1 MIRIYAPRI
10 RLAEMLCYIE
20 MLKVLHCGFELE
32 LLKVLHIK
40 KFAEIWSSC
49 TALFTI
55 SCVVSIVLT
64 LCTHISFRSKDEFQI
79 RNYHEKEQLLANRMV
94 PNEAQYTKT
103 PLVIFTVK
111 EDNHLQYIS
120 NGHFDNSNR
129 FIHIS

>member
-1 MIRIYAPRI
+1 MESNTAGSPKDGVLGDFLVTTTSTDTASDTASTTYQEFCGDLVQLHRFVH
-10 RLAEMLCYIE
+10 YISY
-20 MLKVLHCGFELE
+20 
-32 LLKVLHIK
+32 I
-40 KFAEIWSSC
+40 
-49 TALFTI
+49 
-55 SCVVSIVLT
+55 VSIVLT

-79 RNYHEKEQLLANRMV
+79 RKYHEKEQLLANRMV